1 MTMLQVAP
9 PYPVFADLNGSPLD
23 AGYIYLGMVNLNP
36 ETDPIQVFWDE
47 SLSLP
52 AAQPIRTIGGLP
64 SRNGSPGTLYT
75 DGTYSITIKDK
86 AGRTVY
92 SSPIGYSVTPSTVAA
107 STQVVTVAANIGS
120 VNALA
125 GDMDNIID
133 VRASLGAIDTCAA
146 DLGGV
151 WNENGVYDFGSIAD
165 PAVGPV
171 SPPTGNISVVAAD
184 IDNVNIDAA
193 NIASIITVA
202 TNISAILASVAGAL
216 QRANNLSDLT
226 SVSTARTNLGLGGLA
241 TKTLVT
247 SSDLDSTIDLGT
259 IT

>member
-1 MTMLQVAP
+1 MAMLQVAP

-92 SSPIGYSVTPSTVAA
+92 ASPIGYSVTPSTVAA
-107 STQVVTVAANIGS
+107 SVAVTTVANNIGD
-120 VNALA
+120 VNSLV
-125 GDMDNIID
+125 GNMDDVLD
-133 VRASLGAIDTCAA
+133 VRGSLGSIEAVAA

-151 WNENGVYDFGSIAD
+151 WNEDGVYDFGSITN
-165 PAVGPV
+165 PATGPV
-171 SPPTGNISVVAAD
+171 SPPTGNIATV
-184 IDNVNIDAA
+184 AA
-193 NIASIITVA
+193 NIANIGIDAVNIASIVTVA

-226 SVSTARTNLGLGGLA
+226 SASSARTNLGLGALA
-241 TKTLVT
+241 TKSVVS
-247 SSDLDSTIDLGT
+247 SSDLASTIDLGT
-259 IT
+259 VP